1 MSSHCREPRLKDMLA
16 DSIVKAMMEADGVD
30 QRELEAE
37 LRQTATL
44 LRATQHTLRSRD
56 LWDSAADTAKSTRT
70 TRSGQPWPE
79 ERIFA
84 NAAFEI
90 ALIWPSPVRRHS
102 EVLRPPTVALA
113 PR

>member
-56 LWDSAADTAKSTRT
+56 PWGTVPQTRQNRRARPGAGNRGLRSASSLTP
-70 TRSGQPWPE
+70 RS
-79 ERIFA
+79 R
-84 NAAFEI
+84 
-90 ALIWPSPVRRHS
+90 SR
-102 EVLRPPTVALA
+102 
-113 PR
+113 